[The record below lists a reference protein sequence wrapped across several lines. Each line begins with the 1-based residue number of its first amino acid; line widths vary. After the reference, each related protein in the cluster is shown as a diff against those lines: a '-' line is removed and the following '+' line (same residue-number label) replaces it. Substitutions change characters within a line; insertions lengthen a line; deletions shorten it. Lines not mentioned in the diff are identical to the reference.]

1 MTKPNRFTYFI
12 LIISVIILGILS
24 RKTNGIPPF
33 FGDILYAVMIYFGMR
48 FLFINQSLR
57 KSIVFALIFCFSI
70 ELLQLYRAEWIL
82 AIRRSTLGHYV
93 LGEGF
98 LWSDLVC
105 YTIGVIIAFLIDW
118 NWNKKTNTPT
128 LF

>member
-1 MTKPNRFTYFI
+1 MTNPNRFIYFI
-12 LIISVIILGILS
+12 LIISVILLGILS
-24 RKTNGIPPF
+24 RKINGIPPF
-33 FGDILYAVMIYFGMR
+33 FGDVLYAVMLYFGMR

-70 ELLQLYRAEWIL
+70 ELLQLYRTEWIL
-82 AIRRSTLGHYV
+82 AVRRTTLGHYV

-105 YTIGVIIAFLIDW
+105 YTIGIITAFLIDSIW
-118 NWNKKTNTPT
+118 NTKN
-128 LF
+128 